1 MSVPVEVLDLDALRR
16 AGISRDPFD
25 HVVLPGFITADV
37 AAAARAAFP
46 RSAHGGIAPAGSR
59 PADDGLGRLLA
70 ALRHPRTSAAFSDIF
85 GVSLSP
91 DTLMIHLRSRCRPQ
105 DGQIHT
111 DSRDKVV
118 TCLLYLNESWPHPGG
133 RLRLLRSPDN
143 LEDMAGEVAPLEGT
157 LVAFR
162 RSDSSFH
169 GHHPFEGERIYVMF
183 NWMVSAQAARRETRR
198 HAVSAAFKRLVG
210 AA

>member
-1 MSVPVEVLDLDALRR
+1 M
-16 AGISRDPFD
+16 
-25 HVVLPGFITADV
+25 
-37 AAAARAAFP
+37 
-46 RSAHGGIAPAGSR
+46 
-59 PADDGLGRLLA
+59 
-70 ALRHPRTSAAFSDIF
+70 
-85 GVSLSP
+85 
-91 DTLMIHLRSRCRPQ
+91 
-105 DGQIHT
+105 
-111 DSRDKVV
+111 K
-118 TCLLYLNESWPHPGG
+118 SWPHPGG